1 MKFKFIENNR
11 KSFRIGKMCKVLGV
25 TRSGYHSYLKNRY
38 SKRKLENRI
47 LLELIKQIWKNSH
60 HLYGYR
66 KIHAELRSQGSYFNK
81 KRILRLMRNN
91 NIAAKTKKK
100 FKRTTNSNHSNY
112 ISPNLL
118 EQNFRVN
125 SPNEVWVADIT
136 YINTYEGWLYLA
148 VVLDLYSR
156 KIVGWSMSN
165 RMTSQLVIN
174 SLENA
179 ITDRKPEVG
188 LIFHSDRGSQ
198 YSSGE
203 FRRLLKKHK
212 IIQSMSG
219 KGNCYDNAVAE
230 SFFHT
235 IKTELIYWIKYKT
248 RMEAKSSI
256 FAYIEGFYNRR
267 RRHSYLNYF
276 SPSNFEILYL
286 KKVA

>member
-11 KSFRIGKMCKVLGV
+11 ASFRIGKMCKVLGV
-25 TRSGYHSYLKNRY
+25 TRSGYHSCLKKRY

-66 KIHAELRSQGSYFNK
+66 RIHAELRSQGLYCNR
-81 KRILRLMRNN
+81 KRILSLMYQN

-100 FKRTTNSNHSNY
+100 FKKTTNSNHSNY
-112 ISPNLL
+112 TSPNLL

-136 YINTYEGWLYLA
+136 YISTYEGWLYLA

-156 KIVGWSMSN
+156 KVVGWSMSN

-188 LIFHSDRGSQ
+188 LFFHSDRGSQ

-203 FRRLLKKHK
+203 FRRLLKKHE

-219 KGNCYDNAVAE
+219 NGNCYDNAVAE

-235 IKTELIYWIKYKT
+235 LKTELVYWIKYKT
-248 RMEAKSSI
+248 RMEARSSI
-256 FAYIEGFYNRR
+256 FNYIEGFYNRR

-276 SPSNFEILYL
+276 SPYNFELLYFKL
-286 KKVA
+286 VA

>member
-11 KSFRIGKMCKVLGV
+11 KDFKIGKMCKVLGV

-38 SKRKLENRI
+38 SKRKMENRI
-47 LLELIKQIWKNSH
+47 LLELIEQIWKNSH
-60 HLYGYR
+60 KLYGYR
-66 KIHAELRSQGSYFNK
+66 RVHAELRSQGLYCNR
-81 KRILRLMRNN
+81 KRILRLMHQN

-100 FKRTTNSNHSNY
+100 FKKTTNSNHSNY

-125 SPNEVWVADIT
+125 LPNKIWVADIT
-136 YINTYEGWLYLA
+136 YISTYEGWLYLS

-156 KIVGWSMSN
+156 KVVGWSMSN
-165 RMTSQLVIN
+165 RMTSQLVID
-174 SLENA
+174 SLEHA
-179 ITDRKPEVG
+179 IADRKPEVE

-198 YSSGE
+198 YASID
-203 FRRLLKKHK
+203 FRRLLKKYE

-235 IKTELIYWIKYKT
+235 LKTELVYWIKYKT
-248 RMEAKSSI
+248 RKEARSSI

>member
-1 MKFKFIENNR
+1 
-11 KSFRIGKMCKVLGV
+11 MCKTLGV
-25 TRSGYHSYLKNRY
+25 TRSGYHHYLKNRY
-38 SKRKLENRI
+38 RKRKLENKVI
-47 LLELIKQIWKNSH
+47 LELIKQIWKNSH

-66 KIHAELRSQGSYFNK
+66 RIHAELHSQGLYCNR
-81 KRILRLMRNN
+81 KRILRLMHQN

-125 SPNEVWVADIT
+125 SSNEVWVADIT
-136 YINTYEGWLYLA
+136 YISTYEGWLYLS
-148 VVLDLYSR
+148 VVIDLYSR
-156 KIVGWSMSN
+156 KVVGWSMSN
-165 RMTSQLVIN
+165 RMTSQLVID
-174 SLENA
+174 SLEYA
-179 ITDRKPEVG
+179 IADRKPEVG

-198 YSSGE
+198 YSSVE
-203 FRRLLKKHK
+203 FRRSLKRNR

-235 IKTELIYWIKYKT
+235 LKTELVYWIRYKT
-248 RMEAKSSI
+248 RKEARSSI

>member
-11 KSFRIGKMCKVLGV
+11 EGFRIGKMCKTLGV
-25 TRSGYHSYLKNRY
+25 TRSGYHRYLKNRY
-38 SKRKLENRI
+38 GKRKLENKVI
-47 LLELIKQIWKNSH
+47 LELIEQIWKNSH

-66 KIHAELRSQGSYFNK
+66 RIHAELRSQGLYCNR
-81 KRILRLMRNN
+81 KRTLRLMREN

-112 ISPNLL
+112 VSPNLL
-118 EQNFRVN
+118 KQNFRVN

-136 YINTYEGWLYLA
+136 YISTYEGWLYLS

-156 KIVGWSMSN
+156 KVVGWSMSN
-165 RMTSQLVIN
+165 RMTSQLVSD
-174 SLENA
+174 SLEYA
-179 ITDRKPEVG
+179 IADRKPEVG

-198 YSSGE
+198 YASID
-203 FRRLLKKHK
+203 FRRLLKKHE

-235 IKTELIYWIKYKT
+235 LKTELVYWIKYKA
-248 RMEAKSSI
+248 RKEARSSI
-256 FAYIEGFYNRR
+256 FEYIECFYNRR

-276 SPSNFEILYL
+276 SPSNFEIFYL